1 MFLRCLSSWILS
13 VQRWRFHSLSRL
25 SVISIPRLF
34 VTSRSTVTFEESC
47 RIHSSVSQDPHDEM
61 LFYFGFNW
69 WYFQV
74 KRKEMLM
81 INLILIYCIHAST
94 FFSIIRAY
102 QPFSVTHKNT
112 EPPHHSLSLS
122 RSHFSILLFGN
133 PILEFITLDAAAPFL
148 SSFAIRMSKWYDLS
162 ATQYILSTEATDI
175 VQIHSKG
182 LWHVQSFYKK
192 KTVENKSYTRA
203 VYVL

>member
-1 MFLRCLSSWILS
+1 M
-13 VQRWRFHSLSRL
+13 
-25 SVISIPRLF
+25 
-34 VTSRSTVTFEESC
+34 
-47 RIHSSVSQDPHDEM
+47 SQDPHDEM

-69 WYFQV
+69 WYFHV
-74 KRKEMLM
+74 KHKEMLM
-81 INLILIYCIHAST
+81 INLIPIYCIHAST
-94 FFSIIRAY
+94 FFSIICAY

-148 SSFAIRMSKWYDLS
+148 SSFAIRMSRWYDLS

-175 VQIHSKG
+175 VQIHVRVYDMFNHFIKKNSWKQKLHKSSACSLSLLTQQLCLSG
-182 LWHVQSFYKK
+182 CVCPCLRENLKTIDYSSFVQLILFCG
-192 KTVENKSYTRA
+192 
-203 VYVL
+203 